1 MTARQN
7 QTFAVLGANGF
18 IGYRLT
24 EYLLLNDVAVPRPVV
39 RSYRSMARVSR
50 FNLDTRLSDAL
61 DIATLVRAL
70 VGCEVAFHCVVGDRK
85 TILDSITSTYAACRQ
100 AGVRRLIY
108 LSSAVV
114 HGHNPSPGTDESSP
128 LIRNQPFEYN
138 VSKVLAES
146 KLHSMM
152 RDRAVEC
159 VILRPYIV
167 YGPRAPYWSA
177 SLANDILARR
187 AYLIEGGNGI
197 CNTIFIDNLV
207 EAMILCATHPA
218 ASGKTFLIK
227 DAERVT
233 WRQLYAAVADAV
245 GMDLSS
251 IGLVSAAAAGE
262 LMVVPLSERVH
273 NSVRAMAKSRPLRA
287 AKELVRKVPGTISL
301 ARSLRAGLQ
310 PWKTGAAVRRQPL
323 IKAFALDR
331 EIVSLQLCQY
341 ELPSRQLE
349 EVVGYRP
356 LVSFREGSQRT
367 AEWLR
372 FALGSGS

>member
-1 MTARQN
+1 M

-24 EYLLLNDVAVPRPVV
+24 EYLLLNDVAVPRPIV

-50 FNLDTRLSDAL
+50 FNLDTRLSDVL
-61 DIATLVRAL
+61 DTDTLARAL

-100 AGVRRLIY
+100 AGVRRLVY

-128 LIRNQPFEYN
+128 LIRHQPFEYN
-138 VSKVLAES
+138 VSKVLAET

-152 RDRAVEC
+152 RDRSVEC
-159 VILRPYIV
+159 VIFRPCIV
-167 YGPRAPYWSA
+167 YGPRSTYWSA
-177 SLANDILARR
+177 GVATDILARR
-187 AYLIEGGNGI
+187 AYLVENGDGI

-233 WRQLYAAVADAV
+233 WRQLYATVADAV
-245 GMDLSS
+245 GMDLST
-251 IGLVSAAAAGE
+251 IGSVSATTAVEFMA
-262 LMVVPLSERVH
+262 VPLSERLRD
-273 NSVRAMAKSRPLRA
+273 SSRAIAKSRLVRA
-287 AKELVRKVPGTISL
+287 TKELVRNVPGTISL
-301 ARSLRAGLQ
+301 VRSVRARLQ
-310 PWKTGAAVRRQPL
+310 PWKTRVGAGWQPP
-323 IKAFALDR
+323 IKGFTLDR
-331 EIVSLQLCQY
+331 EIVSLQLCRY
-341 ELPSRQLE
+341 ELPSRLLA

-356 LVSFREGSQRT
+356 TVSFRDGSQKT

-372 FALGSGS
+372 FAFGSGQ